1 MRSRFRSVIAF
12 LLLVSAGT
20 AWADDYSVTAAK
32 LANAIFEGQ
41 SDIQKE
47 LLPPLGEEE
56 YAELEKL
63 AGCPAT
69 MRSGGGNSF
78 VIFDWRCPADH
89 PSGAIARSTAVRFN
103 EDGRLIG
110 FAINRTLEGAQPTAI
125 AQARTDLPTVRPL
138 LRAFAEAVVS
148 GGDATLDG
156 LIYLDNFDEARLAPY
171 VGGSFRLSRTM
182 VAGNFRIYLYKDKTR
197 SGARRTAVLQLDD
210 EGRPLGLTFG
220 PRYVAD
226 RRSSEDDDRTFEQG
240 LGNMQRSVRS
250 CAGKTVC

>member
-1 MRSRFRSVIAF
+1 MPNRFRSVIAF
-12 LLLVSAGT
+12 LLLVSAST

-47 LLPPLGEEE
+47 LLPPLSKEE

-69 MRSGGGNSF
+69 VRGGGAASF

-89 PSGAIARSTAVRFN
+89 PSGEIARSTAVRFN

-125 AQARTDLPTVRPL
+125 AQARSDLPSVRPL

-156 LIYLDNFDEARLAPY
+156 LIYLDSFDEARLAPY

-182 VAGNFRIYLYKDKTR
+182 VAGNFSIYLYKNKTR
-197 SGARRTAVLQLDD
+197 SGGRRTAVLQLDD
-210 EGRPLGLTFG
+210 AGRPLGLTFG

-226 RRSSEDDDRTFEQG
+226 RRSSDDDDRTYYSGIRNRE
-240 LGNMQRSVRS
+240 RSVQS
-250 CAGKTVC
+250 CVGKTVC

>member
-69 MRSGGGNSF
+69 MRSGGGNRF
-78 VIFDWRCPADH
+78 LVFDWRCPEDH
-89 PSGAIARSTAVRFN
+89 PSGAITRSMAMRFN

-110 FAINRTLEGAQPTAI
+110 FAINRTLEGAQPTA
-125 AQARTDLPTVRPL
+125 AALANPDMPAPRPL
-138 LRAFAEAVVS
+138 LRAFGEALVS
-148 GGDATLDG
+148 GGDPSLGG
-156 LIYLDNFDEARLAPY
+156 LIFLDSFERARLARF
-171 VGGSFRLSRTM
+171 VGGSFRLPRKRG
-182 VAGNFRIYLYKDKTR
+182 AGNLVIALYEGKTR
-197 SGARRTAVLQLDD
+197 SGTRRTAILQLDD
-210 EGRPLGLTFG
+210 AGRPLGLTFG
-220 PRYVAD
+220 LRYVAD
-226 RRSSEDDDRTFEQG
+226 QRTSSDDDRAYNQG
-240 LGNMQRSVRS
+240 MGNMQRSVQS